1 MTHNKT
7 PQKSYSLLHS
17 PEIQLLISYLLLLIL
32 IAAFGLFYGAM
43 AIAQHNAYLTNG
55 LDIGNVDQ
63 ALWNT
68 AWGNFAQFTLMAPV
82 TSRLAL
88 HVEPILLLFV
98 PFYWLELG
106 GPRLLLGV
114 QAALVAFGAWPLYLI
129 ALHRF
134 CRRQRSPLLPCSP
147 LPLLVFPLAYLLL
160 PALQAAV
167 LFDFHA
173 VTLAPTFL
181 LLAFLALERQQPRRF
196 WVFAL
201 LAMACK
207 EDMPL
212 VVAMMGLYVGLA
224 QRRWRLAGGI
234 MAASAAWFA
243 VAVFVVQPL
252 AGSGGNIQLDRYAWL
267 GNSPP
272 EMLLTLLTQPALVF
286 NHLWRQANL
295 PAYLLGL
302 LLPTAF
308 LALANPLTLLP
319 ALPTLAI
326 NLLSDNPF
334 TWRLE
339 DFHYA
344 APLAPFL
351 LISVIYGTANIT
363 RWLAVLLSKKP
374 KNTPPA
380 PQTAT
385 LVLPLLVLLAG
396 ALFYQFHRGYSPL
409 AKTFQWPEVTPHHQ
423 QLDDLLATIPP
434 GAPLFAQSNLA
445 PHLSQRRVI
454 YTDFAYF
461 TDPAFPAAEPVEYVA
476 LDVTTLQN
484 SGGLHQY
491 LQQTLLTGES
501 YNTMAAADGILI
513 VQAAS
518 PPTAAYRPPPPPFYT
533 FARPDAPLPVALS
546 ADFGDVL
553 RLRGYALHF
562 NRQEEVQVTVD
573 LEPLQPLAD
582 VQPVLVLLDAA
593 GQPLGAT
600 TDLPATAAWL
610 PAERWQPGQ
619 PLRVRFNTLPW
630 YTRETPAYRLA
641 LGIIS
646 GSDPWDVA
654 RRLPPRVEPA
664 TPLAVRLPANGTLLE
679 LAEIS
684 QSWRM
689 PDGGPRMRQFSRPG
703 VPTALTANFDNQ
715 LELFGHDTPQI
726 SGDNTP
732 TLAVTLYWQALAA
745 PEPLVRFV
753 QLVGPDG
760 RVYGQVDSAPE
771 QGQYP
776 TAQWQPGEVVAEAV
790 TFPVEASRPPG
801 DYRLHIGLY
810 RPDTGERLPLTAG
823 GDHVE
828 VVVSR

>member
-1 MTHNKT
+1 MTTDSQQTRKPILT
-7 PQKSYSLLHS
+7 GA
-17 PEIQLLISYLLLLIL
+17 EIRLLISYLLLLIL
-32 IAAFGLFYGAM
+32 IAGFAVFLGGL
-43 AIAQHNAYLTNG
+43 AITQHNAYLTNG

-106 GPRLLLGV
+106 GPHLLLGA
-114 QAALVAFGAWPLYLI
+114 QAAVVAFGAWPLYLI

-134 CRRQRSPLLPCSP
+134 CRQSRSPLLPCSP
-147 LPLLVFPLAYLLL
+147 LWLLIFPLSYLLL
-160 PALQAAV
+160 PTLQAAT

-181 LLAFLALERQQPRRF
+181 LFAFLALERGQSRRF
-196 WVFAL
+196 WVFAA

-224 QRRWRLAGGI
+224 HHRWRQAGAIVGV
-234 MAASAAWFA
+234 SAVWFA
-243 VAVFVVQPL
+243 VAVFVIQPL
-252 AGSGGNIQLDRYAWL
+252 AGSGGNIQLNRYAWL

-272 EMLLTLLTQPALVF
+272 EMLLTLFTRPALLF
-286 NHLWRQANL
+286 DHLWRQANL

-319 ALPTLAI
+319 ALPPLAV

-339 DFHYA
+339 DFHYG

-351 LISVIYGTANIT
+351 FISAIYGAANVT
-363 RWLAVLLSKKP
+363 QWLAALLNKKQGG
-374 KNTPPA
+374 TPRPA
-380 PQTAT
+380 ALITPLLILLACT
-385 LVLPLLVLLAG
+385 LVYHL
-396 ALFYQFHRGYSPL
+396 HRGFTPL
-409 AKTFQWPEVTPHHQ
+409 AKPFRWPEVTAHHQ
-423 QLDDLLATIPP
+423 RLDDLLAEIPP

-445 PHLSQRRVI
+445 PHLSQRRVL
-454 YTDFAYF
+454 YADFAYF
-461 TDPAFPAAEPVEYVA
+461 TDPEFPAAEPVEYVA
-476 LDVTTLQN
+476 LDVTTLEN

-491 LQQTLLTGES
+491 LQQTLLSGES
-501 YNTMAAADGILI
+501 YNTLAAEDGILI

-533 FARPDAPLPVALS
+533 FARADVPLPVALQ
-546 ADFGDVL
+546 ADFGDAL
-553 RLRGYALHF
+553 RLRGYELHF

-573 LEPLQPLAD
+573 LEPLQPLSE
-582 VQPVLVLLDAA
+582 VQPVLYLLDAA
-593 GQPLGAT
+593 GRPLGAT
-600 TDLPATAAWL
+600 TDLPAAVAWL
-610 PAERWQPGQ
+610 PVERWQPGQ

-630 YTRETPAYRLA
+630 YTRETPVYRLA
-641 LGIIS
+641 LGIVG
-646 GSDPWDVA
+646 GSDPWDIS
-654 RRLPPRVEPA
+654 RRLPPVVEPS
-664 TPLAVRLPANGTLLE
+664 TPLAVRLPDNGTLLE
-679 LAEIS
+679 LAEIGH
-684 QSWRM
+684 SWRM
-689 PDGGPRMRQFSRPG
+689 PEGGPRLRQFSRTG
-703 VPTALTANFDNQ
+703 APTALAANFGNQ
-715 LELFGHDTPQI
+715 LELFGHSAPEISSGETPA
-726 SGDNTP
+726 
-732 TLAVTLYWQALAA
+732 LAVTLYWQALAA
-745 PEPLVRFV
+745 PESLVRFV
-753 QLVGPDG
+753 QLIGPDG
-760 RVYGQVDSAPE
+760 RVYGQVDSAPVS
-771 QGQYP
+771 GQYP
-776 TAQWQPGEVVAEAV
+776 TAQWQPGEVVVETV

-801 DYRLHIGLY
+801 DTRLHIGLY
-810 RPDTGERLPLTAG
+810 RPGSGERLPLNGG

-828 VVVSR
+828 VAVSP